1 MCGNLAKNELL
12 LNINKLHTTKLGADR
27 IKNNLNLKNKDVIK
41 YCREKIL
48 NKNCKIYK
56 KGKNLYCEL
65 NDIIMTVNS
74 FSFTI
79 ITAHKIKDKGNYKK

>member
-12 LNINKLHTTKLGADR
+12 LNITKLHTTKMGADR
-27 IKNNLNLKNKDVIK
+27 IKNNLNLKNEDALN
-41 YCREKIL
+41 YCKEKIL

-56 KGKNLYCEL
+56 NGKNFYCEL
-65 NDIIMTVNS
+65 NNIKITVNS

-79 ITAHKIKDKGNYKK
+79 ITAHKIKNKGI

>member
-12 LNINKLHTTKLGADR
+12 LNINKLHTTKLGVGR
-27 IKNNLNLKNKDVIK
+27 IKNNLNLKNEDAVN
-41 YCREKIL
+41 YCRNKIL

-56 KGKNLYCEL
+56 KGKNFYCEL
-65 NDIIMTVNS
+65 NDIKITVNS

-79 ITAHKIKDKGNYKK
+79 ITAHKIKT